1 MRFVVTFLLMLLL
14 VSPARAQQWPSK
26 PIRFVVPFPPG
37 GGNDILG
44 RFYGDRLSHS
54 LGQPI
59 VIENKPGAG
68 GNIGAEQV
76 ARSTPDGY
84 TFLVASHAGL
94 VFNPHLYSKMTFDTT
109 KDLAPVGLMGALP
122 VVVVVHPEVP
132 ANNVLELIAL
142 AKSKPQSLSYASAG
156 TGTPHHLGAELFK
169 SMTGTSIVHVPY
181 KGGAPAAAD
190 LLAGRVQIMFA
201 PVNNVIQQAKAGKLR
216 IIAAATEKR
225 ISALPSLPTVAES
238 GLPGYKVENW
248 IGLAAPAGT
257 PKNIVSTMNAELAKV
272 NAQPDTREKLA
283 AHGIEPATATPELMA
298 EMIRGDLERW
308 GKVIREAGI
317 KAD

>member
-1 MRFVVTFLLMLLL
+1 MRFVVTFLLMLLPI
-14 VSPARAQQWPSK
+14 SPAAAQPWPSK
-26 PIRFVVPFPPG
+26 AIRFVVPFPPG

-44 RFYGDRLSHS
+44 RFVGDRLSQS

-76 ARSTPDGY
+76 VRSSPDGY

-94 VFNPHLYSKMTFDTT
+94 VFNPHLYSKMPFDTT

-142 AKSKPQSLSYASAG
+142 AKSKPQGLSYGSAG
-156 TGTPHHLGAELFK
+156 VGTPHHLGAELFK

-201 PVNNVIQQAKAGKLR
+201 PVNNVIQQANAGRLR
-216 IIAAATEKR
+216 IIAAATDKR

-238 GLPGYKVENW
+238 GLPGYQVENW

-257 PKNIVSTMNAELAKV
+257 PRNIVSVMNAELAKV
-272 NAQPDTREKLA
+272 MTQPDTREKLA
-283 AHGIEPATATPELMA
+283 AHGIEPLTATPERMA
-298 EMIRGDLERW
+298 EMIRADFERW